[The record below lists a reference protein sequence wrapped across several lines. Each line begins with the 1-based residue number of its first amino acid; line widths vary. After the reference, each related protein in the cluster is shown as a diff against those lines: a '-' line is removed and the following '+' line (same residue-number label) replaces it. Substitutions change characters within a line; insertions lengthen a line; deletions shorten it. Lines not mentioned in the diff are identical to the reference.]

1 MYFICMWFRGWRFK
15 NTYRYNPHG
24 EALWERVA
32 GCGRDRETDLTGT
45 DRTGDGV
52 AAGRITYTYG
62 GRVRVSVCRGG
73 GLFESAAGSG
83 RLRGCGC

>member
-32 GCGRDRETDLTGT
+32 GCRRDRETD
-45 DRTGDGV
+45 
-52 AAGRITYTYG
+52 
-62 GRVRVSVCRGG
+62 
-73 GLFESAAGSG
+73 
-83 RLRGCGC
+83 